1 MENFKINNFD
11 NQEREQNGF
20 EEFETLSLGYLN
32 GEDRFSKEDRAEIEL
47 SREKNSIENREQLL
61 DIYDKIETSGRENSS
76 VFDGRKEVESN
87 VVYFENYGAGFETFG
102 GRSDFTFRPNLEKTQ
117 DQLTEELELVKD
129 QHRVVSFKQI
139 ISNSAQA
146 IGLKKVS

>member
-20 EEFETLSLGYLN
+20 EEFETLSLEYLN
-32 GEDRFSKEDRAEIEL
+32 GEDRAEIEL

-87 VVYFENYGAGFETFG
+87 IVYFENYGAGFETFG
-102 GRSDFTFRPNLEKTQ
+102 GRSDFAFRPNLEKTQ

-146 IGLKKVS
+146 IGLKKAS

>member
-61 DIYDKIETSGRENSS
+61 DIYDKAHPR
-76 VFDGRKEVESN
+76 
-87 VVYFENYGAGFETFG
+87 A
-102 GRSDFTFRPNLEKTQ
+102 
-117 DQLTEELELVKD
+117 
-129 QHRVVSFKQI
+129 
-139 ISNSAQA
+139 
-146 IGLKKVS
+146 

>member
-20 EEFETLSLGYLN
+20 EESETLSLEYLN

-61 DIYDKIETSGRENSS
+61 DIYDKIETSGREKREGKGVAQPSPPEIRA
-76 VFDGRKEVESN
+76 DPRKP
-87 VVYFENYGAGFETFG
+87 
-102 GRSDFTFRPNLEKTQ
+102 RPRHT
-117 DQLTEELELVKD
+117 
-129 QHRVVSFKQI
+129 
-139 ISNSAQA
+139 
-146 IGLKKVS
+146 